1 MLFGLLVIIWK
12 NTAAAESE
20 NSSLA
25 SKSLYKRLTPFGVKP
40 SLMASRQIIELL
52 INNQY
57 IYLLA
62 SVYLHSV
69 DRDHAKIGVTVIDHL
84 IFS

>member
-1 MLFGLLVIIWK
+1 
-12 NTAAAESE
+12 
-20 NSSLA
+20 
-25 SKSLYKRLTPFGVKP
+25 
-40 SLMASRQIIELL
+40 MASRQIIELL
-52 INNQY
+52 INNKY